1 MMSLQE
7 GKRRNKELQIKGLSG
22 NLTVVPRFEGLKN
35 LVIAKTTT
43 GDYIPQNSYT
53 SEGADRMEL
62 AS

>member
-35 LVIAKTTT
+35 LVIATT